1 MGSVHPSPEAGSSR
15 RGARFAV
22 CAALASVALLA
33 TACQAT
39 TIELPIGSGS
49 SCGSWRT
56 VPSPSVGSGFN
67 TLDGVTVVPGGGA
80 WAVGAYRDASGVGR
94 SLALRYQDG
103 AWQQVKTPPIGEEGT
118 FLNDVEALSPIDAW
132 AVGATRNSDGI
143 ARTFAMHWNGGAWGA
158 VPTPNFGSGDN
169 FLTDVAIVGRNDV
182 WAAGYR
188 HFGTS
193 TKSLLLHWS
202 GGAWRSVPFEI
213 KGSVADGLNAIS
225 AEPNGDL
232 WAVGGFSN
240 ANTSTQTLILH
251 FNGERWRSEPSPNV
265 SVHGNSLTGVVGSGA
280 DAWAVGGFRDF
291 QGDRP
296 LFLTADQGSWRLH
309 RMPDSRAVSDD
320 LNDVTAVA
328 PNDLYAVGST
338 FDGHIDH
345 PLIMRGNGTT
355 WYRMPTSDAGVE
367 GSRLSAVAASPSGD
381 VWAVGTYSGARPGRT
396 LIQHFCPATG

>member
-1 MGSVHPSPEAGSSR
+1 
-15 RGARFAV
+15 
-22 CAALASVALLA
+22 
-33 TACQAT
+33 
-39 TIELPIGSGS
+39 
-49 SCGSWRT
+49 
-56 VPSPSVGSGFN
+56 VGNGFN

-94 SLALRYQDG
+94 SLALRYEQG
-103 AWQQVKTPPIGEEGT
+103 AWQQVRTPPIGAGGT
-118 FLNDVEALSPIDAW
+118 FLNDVEAISPIDAW

-193 TKSLLLHWS
+193 TRSLLLHWN
-202 GGAWRSVPFEI
+202 GHAWRSAPFEVRR
-213 KGSVADGLNAIS
+213 SVADGLNAI
-225 AEPNGDL
+225 AAAPNGDV
-232 WAVGGFSN
+232 WAVGGFSR
-240 ANTSTQTLILH
+240 AGTSTQTLILH
-251 FNGERWRSEPSPNV
+251 YNGDRWRSQPSPNV
-265 SVHGNSLTGVVGSGA
+265 SVHGNSLTGVVGTIG
-280 DAWAVGGFRDF
+280 DGAWAVGGFQDF

-296 LFLTADQGSWRLH
+296 LFLNADQGAWRLH
-309 RMPDSRAVSDD
+309 PMPDSSAVSDD
-320 LNDVTAVA
+320 LNDVAA
-328 PNDLYAVGST
+328 ASPGNLYAVGST
-338 FDGHIDH
+338 YDGRIDH
-345 PLIMRGNGTT
+345 PLIMRSNGTS

-367 GSRLSAVAASPSGD
+367 GSRLSAVAASASGD